1 MFNAQSSKPRS
12 LHAVEW
18 HVGLAP
24 LIINYL
30 HLVLQSHPF
39 HRSIWAILR
48 ANMGEIETLSPQE
61 DKERGEAFEYE

>member
-1 MFNAQSSKPRS
+1 MFNAQSSKLRS

-18 HVGLAP
+18 NGELAP

-39 HRSIWAILR
+39 YRLIWAILR
-48 ANMGEIETLSPQE
+48 ANMGEIA
-61 DKERGEAFEYE
+61 R